1 MQSASQGKKTKK
13 KEILQMIKVKSL
25 EIREIEYSYDKR
37 PKISGMDDVIKAVKP
52 MIADQN
58 KEFFIALYL
67 NTKNGIIKQEVI
79 SVGSLNANVVH
90 PREVFRTACM
100 VSASSIIVA
109 HNHPSGDPAPSR
121 EDIEI
126 TKKLAEA
133 GKMMGIELLDH
144 VILGQDRNYGFKENG
159 LL

>member
-1 MQSASQGKKTKK
+1 M
-13 KEILQMIKVKSL
+13 E
-25 EIREIEYSYDKR
+25 
-37 PKISGMDDVIKAVKP
+37 DVIKAVKP
-52 MIADQN
+52 LIADPN

-67 NTKNGIIKQEVI
+67 NTKNGIIKQEVV
-79 SVGSLNANVVH
+79 SVGSLSANVVH
-90 PREVFRTACM
+90 PREVFRTACV

-133 GKMMGIELLDH
+133 GKMIGIELLDH
-144 VILGQDRNYGFKENG
+144 VILGEDRNYGFKESG
-159 LL
+159 ML

>member
-1 MQSASQGKKTKK
+1 
-13 KEILQMIKVKSL
+13 MIKVKSL
-25 EIREIEYSYDKR
+25 EVREIEYSYEKR
-37 PKISGMDDVIKAVKP
+37 PKISGMDDVVNAVKP
-52 MIADQN
+52 MIADAN
-58 KEFFIALYL
+58 KEFFLALYL

-79 SVGSLNANVVH
+79 SVGSLNANIVH
-90 PREVFRTACM
+90 PREVFRTVCM

-109 HNHPSGDPAPSR
+109 HNHPSGDPTPSR

-144 VILGQDRNYGFKENG
+144 VIIGHDRNYGFKESG
-159 LL
+159 ML

>member
-1 MQSASQGKKTKK
+1 
-13 KEILQMIKVKSL
+13 MIKVKSL

-52 MIADQN
+52 LIADQN
-58 KEFFIALYL
+58 KEFFITLYL
-67 NTKNGIIKQEVI
+67 NTKNGIIKQEVV
-79 SVGSLNANVVH
+79 SVGSLNANIVH
-90 PREVFRTACM
+90 PREVFRTAIV

-133 GKMMGIELLDH
+133 GKMIGIELLDH
-144 VILGQDRNYGFKENG
+144 VIWGQDRNYGFQENG

>member
-1 MQSASQGKKTKK
+1 
-13 KEILQMIKVKSL
+13 MIKVKSL
-25 EIREIEYSYDKR
+25 EIREIEYSYENR
-37 PKISGMDDVIKAVKP
+37 PKINGMDDVVNAVKP
-52 MIADQN
+52 MIADEN
-58 KEFFIALYL
+58 KEFFVALYL
-67 NTKNGIIKQEVI
+67 NTKNGIIRQEVI
-79 SVGSLNANVVH
+79 SVGSLNANIVH

-109 HNHPSGDPAPSR
+109 HNHPSGDPTPSR

-144 VILGQDRNYGFKENG
+144 VIIGYDRNYGFKEAG
-159 LL
+159 ML

>member
-1 MQSASQGKKTKK
+1 
-13 KEILQMIKVKSL
+13 MIKVKSL
-25 EIREIEYSYDKR
+25 EVREIEYTYDKR

-52 MIADQN
+52 LIADPN

-67 NTKNGIIKQEVI
+67 NTKNGIIKQEVV
-79 SVGSLNANVVH
+79 SVGSLSANVVH
-90 PREVFRTACM
+90 PREVFRTACIL
-100 VSASSIIVA
+100 SASSIIVA

-133 GKMMGIELLDH
+133 GKMIGIELLDH
-144 VILGQDRNYGFKENG
+144 VILGQNRNYGFKESG
-159 LL
+159 ML

>member
-1 MQSASQGKKTKK
+1 
-13 KEILQMIKVKSL
+13 MIKVKSL

-52 MIADQN
+52 MIADPN
-58 KEFFIALYL
+58 KEFFIALFL
-67 NTKNGIIKQEVI
+67 NTKNGIIKQEII
-79 SVGSLNANVVH
+79 SIGSLSANVVH
-90 PREVFRTACM
+90 PREVFRTACV

-133 GKMMGIELLDH
+133 GKMIGIELLDH
-144 VILGQDRNYGFKENG
+144 VILGQDRNYGFKESG
-159 LL
+159 ML

>member
-1 MQSASQGKKTKK
+1 
-13 KEILQMIKVKSL
+13 MIKVKSL

-52 MIADQN
+52 MIADAN
-58 KEFFIALYL
+58 KEFFVALYL

-79 SVGSLNANVVH
+79 SVGSLNANIVH

-100 VSASSIIVA
+100 IAASSIIVA

-121 EDIEI
+121 EDIEL
-126 TKKLAEA
+126 TKKLVDA
-133 GKMMGIELLDH
+133 GKIMGIDLLDH
-144 VILGQDRNYGFKENG
+144 VILGHDRNYGFKESG
-159 LL
+159 IL